1 MKEIVSTM
9 RAIDLDI
16 PRTSGSTTAS
26 SSLYIGFGPAACGCD
41 ITTEDLLL
49 RLGVKDEDRRSG
61 NSRFATVV
69 SVDQLNTENGRN
81 LLKSELGPRIMTC
94 AARVPVVSKMWGTI

>member
-1 MKEIVSTM
+1 MKEILSTM

-16 PRTSGSTTAS
+16 PRTSGSTTAT
-26 SSLYIGFGPAACGCD
+26 SSLNIGFGPAACGCD

-81 LLKSELGPRIMTC
+81 LLKKTRER
-94 AARVPVVSKMWGTI
+94 RKKENQ